1 MSNEELFDRY
11 EADRT
16 LKNLQPL
23 YSNGIY
29 LVKIKDGT
37 TERKTTLN
45 TEGRNLIKA
54 YDIINGVMTFT
65 KIIVY

>member
-1 MSNEELFDRY
+1 MSNEELFDQY
-11 EADRT
+11 EAKRT

-23 YSNGIY
+23 YNNGIY
-29 LVKIKDGT
+29 LVKIKGNT
-37 TERKTTLN
+37 TQRKTTLN